1 MKKLLFMALVA
12 GIFACTPKEESYTIK
27 GSISGENLKD
37 GKAYLVN
44 FARNDSQRDTV
55 EFKNGKFTFK
65 GSVQTPE
72 NYAILVEGIE
82 GRITLFLDNS
92 DITIKA
98 QSDNLSEAEISGG
111 TTQNMIEA
119 LNEQKAEIEK
129 RYNIE
134 AILEEF
140 YNSET
145 SDERKQEIVN
155 TYGKAEKEFEA
166 LDSAFFAQNPVSFY
180 TLSKLAENVEEY
192 TVQEMDAKI
201 AAFEALPQFEGN
213 RFLEQ
218 IKKSVEALRQ
228 LQPGMKVPDF
238 TLNDPEGNPVSLS
251 SVYSQHKI
259 TMIDFWAGW
268 CGPCRRFNPQL
279 VEIYNQFKDKGFG
292 IIGVSLDSDE
302 SVWKSAIEDDNLEWI
317 QVSDLKYWDSEAA
330 ELYHVKYIPQNIFVD
345 SEGKVVQRKVEKEE
359 IIPMLES
366 YLENK

>member
-1 MKKLLFMALVA
+1 MKKLLLMALVA
-12 GIFACTPKEESYTIK
+12 GTFACTPKEESYTIK
-27 GSISGENLKD
+27 GSISGESMED
-37 GKAYLVN
+37 GKAYLTN
-44 FARNDSQRDTV
+44 FARNEPQRDTT
-55 EFKNGKFTFK
+55 EFKDGSFKFE

-72 NYAILVEGIE
+72 NYSITIDGID

-92 DITIKA
+92 DINIKA
-98 QSDNLSEAEISGG
+98 ESDKLSEAEITGG
-111 TTQNMIEA
+111 TTNDMVEA

-129 RYNIE
+129 KYNIE

-145 SDERKQEIVN
+145 TDERKQEIVN
-155 TYGKAEKEFEA
+155 TYGKAEKEFMA
-166 LDSAFFAQNPVSFY
+166 LDSAFYAQNPVSFY

-192 TVQEMDAKI
+192 TVEEMDAKI

-213 RFLEQ
+213 RFLGQ
-218 IKKSVEALRQ
+218 IKESVETLRH

-251 SVYSQHKI
+251 SVYPQHKI

-302 SVWKSAIEDDNLEWI
+302 SVWKDAIKDDNLEWV
-317 QVSDLKYWDSEAA
+317 QVSDLKYWDSKAA

-345 SEGKVVQRKVEKEE
+345 SEGNVVQRKVEKDE
-359 IIPMLES
+359 IVPLLES
-366 YLENK
+366 YLDK